1 METME
6 LIGIIVLIV
15 GFVLIAV
22 ELVVPGFGLPGIGGI
37 VCLVSGVFLITDS
50 TVQIPYYPGRGCAF

>member
-22 ELVVPGFGLPGIGGI
+22 ELVVPGFGPDRA
-37 VCLVSGVFLITDS
+37 SGASSAWYQVYF
-50 TVQIPYYPGRGCAF
+50 